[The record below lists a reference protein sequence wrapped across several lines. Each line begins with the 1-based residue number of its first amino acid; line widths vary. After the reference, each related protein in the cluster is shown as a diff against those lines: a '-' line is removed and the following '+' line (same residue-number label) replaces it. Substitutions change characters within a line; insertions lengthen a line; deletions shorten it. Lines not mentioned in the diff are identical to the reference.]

1 MDLDDQVELE
11 HLLFTE
17 RKCRICGEVKNL
29 LEDFYLTHKNRN
41 SLPSSYAYEC
51 KVCTIK
57 RIVKNRKK
65 KKYFLIGHIQIGSVH
80 VMFPRWKY
88 TFQ

>member
-1 MDLDDQVELE
+1 MDLDNQVDLE

-17 RKCRICGEVKNL
+17 RKCRICGEVKSL

-41 SLPSSYAYEC
+41 SLPSSYSYEC

-57 RIVKNRKK
+57 RIVKRRKSNSNEK
-65 KKYFLIGHIQIGSVH
+65 EWYY
-80 VMFPRWKY
+80 PDW
-88 TFQ
+88 